1 MENCYSE
8 ADVQE
13 LMKEL
18 ELSIEDRE
26 KLQAENEDLW
36 AKLQQAEQMSSKLKQ
51 AESEKLQLQRSLQEQ
66 SKLMKQLCESSD
78 SEMPKRLNEKLNE
91 QEKLLSKEKEKNE
104 LLKKQLQEA
113 AVSAEEDKKS
123 HDRRISRLMD
133 EISQLERQL
142 ESNRFDKEK
151 YLKSLE
157 MREKTVAEQRDHLN
171 KHIRDRAQEI
181 EKDTIAHYK
190 AAEEALEAEKSKCIE
205 QQKSVEDERQ
215 KWLRSEK
222 EKIDNEVE
230 QRIKAH
236 KSGISGVTVT
246 GGLISAIVAL
256 CSAVIA
262 FAHGLLPFMI
272 ADGKEIGKWI
282 SSDWHSIFGKVPTF
296 PKPVFPVFAVLQ
308 LALPLIFMIVVGI
321 WTAFDFDERKWVV
334 FVDEVSCIVIGSGVG
349 IAAVFGKQLSWL
361 GINTVMFPLAIYLFY
376 VLIRWLWEI
385 DAFDA
390 AERLLMSA
398 ANKWRELEKNEKQGF
413 ALMGF
418 FIIAAVVLFRF
429 WW

>member
-1 MENCYSE
+1 
-8 ADVQE
+8 
-13 LMKEL
+13 
-18 ELSIEDRE
+18 
-26 KLQAENEDLW
+26 
-36 AKLQQAEQMSSKLKQ
+36 
-51 AESEKLQLQRSLQEQ
+51 
-66 SKLMKQLCESSD
+66 
-78 SEMPKRLNEKLNE
+78 
-91 QEKLLSKEKEKNE
+91 
-104 LLKKQLQEA
+104 
-113 AVSAEEDKKS
+113 
-123 HDRRISRLMD
+123 MD

-171 KHIRDRAQEI
+171 KHIRNRAQEI

-236 KSGISGVTVT
+236 KSALDGQNAKEQAEKEKEYNAKKTALIVKYRSISGVTVT
-246 GGLISAIVAL
+246 GGLICAIVAL

-262 FAHGLLPFMI
+262 FVHGLLPFMI
-272 ADGKEIGKWI
+272 ADSKEIGKWI
-282 SSDWHSIFGKVPTF
+282 SSDWHSIFGKAPAF
-296 PKPVFPVFAVLQ
+296 PKPAFPILSVLQ
-308 LALPLIFMIVVGI
+308 LALPLIFLIAVGI
-321 WTAFDFDERKWVV
+321 WTTLDFDERKWVV
-334 FVDEVSCIVIGSGVG
+334 FADKISCIVIGISVG
-349 IAAVFGKQLSWL
+349 ISAVFGKQLSWI
-361 GINTVMFPLAIYLFY
+361 GINTLMFPLAVYFLY

-390 AERLLMSA
+390 AERLLTSA
-398 ANKWRELEKNEKQGF
+398 ADKWSGLEKNEKQGY
-413 ALMGF
+413 ALLVVV
-418 FIIAAVVLFRF
+418 IVAAGVMFRF